1 MGRTLSLNSNF
12 STLGNWGQTTVS
24 RVGFD
29 VAPRIAGER
38 WWETG
43 QLIRLAVTAVT
54 AYSAKPLAL
63 IFRLGVFGMVAALLL
78 LIQALYS
85 WVTERAV
92 SGWTSLTVVVL
103 FFGSA
108 NLLGIGVLGAYLAQL
123 FDEMGPTASAEEARL
138 MSRQLIEKV
147 KELKKP

>member
-1 MGRTLSLNSNF
+1 VDALLAFPEKVRFFRGM
-12 STLGNWGQTTVS
+12 TVWTGFPTE

-29 VAPRIAGER
+29 VAPRIAGDSR
-38 WWETG
+38 WGTG
-43 QLIRLAVTAVT
+43 QLIRLAVTGIT
-54 AYSAKPLAL
+54 AYSAKPLGM
-63 IFRLGVFGMVAALLL
+63 IFKLGVFGMVAALLL

-85 WVTERAV
+85 WFTESAV

-123 FDEMGPTASAEEARL
+123 FEEIKARPPF
-138 MSRQLIEKV
+138 LIRET
-147 KELKKP
+147 LRPHD